1 MTSASQD
8 IGSAFSAVRAVACDY
23 LDGMMYADEAKLRR
37 AFHPKCLVVGHFRGR
52 LEYDPLDAFIE
63 ACKEEGSIPAGTP
76 YFAEVVSIDI
86 AGDTAVVKLIDDY
99 LGVRFTDYLTMVM
112 TEGRWVI
119 VNKAFYV
126 HPNGA

>member
-1 MTSASQD
+1 MASALQD
-8 IGSAFSAVRAVACDY
+8 TGSAFSALHSVARDY
-23 LDGMMYADEAKLRR
+23 LDGMIYADEAKLRR
-37 AFHPKCLVVGHFRGR
+37 AFHPKCLVVGHFRGK
-52 LEYDPLDAFIE
+52 LEYDPLDAFIA
-63 ACKEEGSIPAGTP
+63 ACKTEGSLPPGTP
-76 YFAEVVSIDI
+76 YFAEIVSIDI

-126 HPNGA
+126 HPVGA